1 MATHQQVTAFIYRLL
16 RSWNR
21 KGYSPMSINCGDC
34 DSFAQDLLTKFPE
47 GQMFWGDEIPKQ
59 FRTDVDPEGHCFFK
73 FKGRYYD
80 SESPKGVSCPDQLH
94 YYLRIPHEGEVRKV

>member
-1 MATHQQVTAFIYRLL
+1 MERVAITRVIRRLIKKYEVKYYL
-16 RSWNR
+16 T
-21 KGYSPMSINCGDC
+21 PFTINCGDC
-34 DSFAQDLLTKFPE
+34 DSFAQDLLTEFPE

-80 SESPKGVSCPDQLH
+80 SESPKGVPSPDQLH
-94 YYLRIPHEGEVRKV
+94 YYLRIPYEGEIRFV